1 MKEYQVL
8 LKVRI
13 LKEWA
18 NLEDFLEELNAFNKS
33 NEGIIEVKVLEKN
46 HLE

>member
-1 MKEYQVL
+1 MEEYEVL

-33 NEGIIEVKVLEKN
+33 NEGIIEIEVLEKN